1 MNYTTVKIFIKQISI
16 MHNHLA
22 GSIVKQS
29 QDDTLPAAAT
39 AAAILQWEMLKNV
52 PACTIYKNYGHTL

>member
-1 MNYTTVKIFIKQISI
+1 

-29 QDDTLPAAAT
+29 QDGTLPAAAT